1 MIARDN
7 TPRWV
12 LVLLIILALPVCQ
25 LPFLLDNAPAGVPLV
40 STLLRI
46 YPFYIV
52 TAAYLAYVCYPRRAL
67 MSWILMAL
75 ILLSHIAVWLLV
87 SPDLNLQQ

>member
-46 YPFYIV
+46 YPFYII

-67 MSWILMAL
+67 MVDSNG
-75 ILLSHIAVWLLV
+75 SHSVVPHSCVAPCLT
-87 SPDLNLQQ
+87 